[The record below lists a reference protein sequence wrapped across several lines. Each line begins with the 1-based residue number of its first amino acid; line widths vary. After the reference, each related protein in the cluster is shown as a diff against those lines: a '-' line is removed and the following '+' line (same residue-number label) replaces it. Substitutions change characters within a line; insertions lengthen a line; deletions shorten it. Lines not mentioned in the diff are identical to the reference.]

1 VYIGVVEKANNGN
14 GQIYVRVQNGYELD
28 EIHDVDL
35 ITTPPVNKDIL
46 TYVTGTPN
54 LWKNQSLGTI
64 LGGTTADY
72 VRGDGSLA
80 TFPTI
85 PTGTVTS
92 VSASVPSP
100 ASPALSVLVS
110 NPTTTPAIAITA
122 NGTTSQYVRGDGS
135 LATLPSATST
145 PYIEGELIG
154 NAISQ
159 NSNCL
164 DILVEPSINRL
175 YVPFF
180 GGNVTYIFNSS
191 TNALVATLSTT
202 GVNAVFYIASVNQLW
217 VTYLANGNISRFNAT
232 TGASAGADITGSGNR
247 GQHYIEYSATK
258 VFIAN
263 SGSNSVTVVN
273 PATATVTATIA
284 TTAAFP
290 RSMVLNTNIS
300 SAQNDRIAVVC
311 ANGNAMLLINPNTN
325 AITIAAVN
333 VGSQMSTPNS
343 IVYDATS
350 DRYII
355 GNIGNNRL
363 LYITPTTATS
373 FTYDTYTDAFRP
385 YELNY
390 NSSTRYV
397 YITQPTPANSVFNPT
412 SLAVV
417 DAATKQMIK
426 QIVTSSFDATNI
438 GLSVITI
445 DTTNGYIYLVSY
457 GANARI
463 IKIKI

>member
-1 VYIGVVEKANNGN
+1 
-14 GQIYVRVQNGYELD
+14 
-28 EIHDVDL
+28 
-35 ITTPPVNKDIL
+35 
-46 TYVTGTPN
+46 
-54 LWKNQSLGTI
+54 
-64 LGGTTADY
+64 
-72 VRGDGSLA
+72 
-80 TFPTI
+80 
-85 PTGTVTS
+85 
-92 VSASVPSP
+92 
-100 ASPALSVLVS
+100 
-110 NPTTTPAIAITA
+110 
-122 NGTTSQYVRGDGS
+122 
-135 LATLPSATST
+135 
-145 PYIEGELIG
+145 
-154 NAISQ
+154 
-159 NSNCL
+159 L

-180 GGNVTYIFNSS
+180 GGNVTYIFNTS

-290 RSMVLNTNIS
+290 RSMVLNTNVA

-457 GANARI
+457 GASARI

>member
-1 VYIGVVEKANNGN
+1 MAQGFTRGTPIDTDPTLSLDSDLVVPSQKAVKDYIDTGLNTK
-14 GQIYVRVQNGYELD
+14 QD
-28 EIHDVDL
+28 T
-35 ITTPPVNKDIL
+35 ITL
-46 TYVTGTPN
+46 TTTGTSGAATLSGATLNIP
-54 LWKNQSLGTI
+54 QY
-64 LGGTTADY
+64 GG
-72 VRGDGSLA
+72 GS
-80 TFPTI
+80 
-85 PTGTVTS
+85 VTS
-92 VSASVPSP
+92 VSATVPSP
-100 ASPALSVLVS
+100 ASPALSVNVS

-122 NGTTSQYVRGDGS
+122 NGTTSEYVRGDGS
-135 LATLPSATST
+135 LATFPSLSIT

-180 GGNVTYIFNSS
+180 GGNATYIFNTS
-191 TNALVATLSTT
+191 TNALVATLSTS
-202 GVNAVFYIASVNQLW
+202 GVNGVFYIASVNQLW
-217 VTYLANGNISRFNAT
+217 VTYLANGNISRFNAS

-263 SGSNSVTVVN
+263 SGSNNITVVN
-273 PATATVTATIA
+273 PSTGTVTATIA
-284 TTAAFP
+284 AGSTFP
-290 RSMVLNTNIS
+290 RSMVLNNNPS

-311 ANGNAMLLINPNTN
+311 PNGNAMLLINPATN

-355 GNIGNNRL
+355 GNVGNNRL
-363 LYITPTTATS
+363 LYITPTTATT
-373 FTYDTYTDAFRP
+373 FTYDTYTDAYRP
-385 YELNY
+385 YELAY

-397 YITQPTPANSVFNPT
+397 YITQPTPAVSVFNPT
-412 SLAVV
+412 SLSIV
-417 DAATKQMIK
+417 DASTKKMIK
-426 QIVTSSFDATNI
+426 TLVTSSFDSTNI
-438 GLSVITI
+438 GLAVLTI
-445 DTTNGYIYLVSY
+445 DTTNGYVYLVSY

-463 IKIKI
+463 IRIKI